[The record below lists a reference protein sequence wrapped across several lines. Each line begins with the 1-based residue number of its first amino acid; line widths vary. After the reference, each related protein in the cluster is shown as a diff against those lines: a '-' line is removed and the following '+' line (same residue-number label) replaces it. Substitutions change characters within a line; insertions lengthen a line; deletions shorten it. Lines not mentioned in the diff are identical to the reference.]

1 MLSNL
6 TAVLQEQEALK
17 VERGK
22 DRERE
27 RERERGADFESGV
40 RISSENARLL
50 RARCCSDPKFDF
62 DRLVVLL
69 A

>member
-1 MLSNL
+1 MR
-6 TAVLQEQEALK
+6 EG
-17 VERGK
+17 R
-22 DRERE
+22 RERE

-69 A
+69 AFKLRTGTELK